1 MLFTSNVKNVDKGYR
16 PNSHIPTKN
25 VHTRLF
31 RLTIFYLKYFIFKRM
46 NGLNVFGRFP
56 YIVLNCTI

>member
-16 PNSHIPTKN
+16 PNSPIPTKN

-31 RLTIFYLKYFIFKRM
+31 RLTIFYLKYLIF
-46 NGLNVFGRFP
+46 
-56 YIVLNCTI
+56 